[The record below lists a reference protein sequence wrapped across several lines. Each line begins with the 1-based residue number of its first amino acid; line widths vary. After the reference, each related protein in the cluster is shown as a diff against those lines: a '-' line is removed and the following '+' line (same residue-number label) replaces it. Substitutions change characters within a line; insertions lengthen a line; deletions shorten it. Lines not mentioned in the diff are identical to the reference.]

1 MILGLPSRITE
12 TLGLVLASSSTSI
25 LSPIVQPRSDSQQ
38 TTNFWCRNY
47 SRDLRLAKWGSGVS
61 LHGSNPERLM
71 SAMGQKRTL
80 RGVRPMSA
88 IPPKADIAESDWH
101 VRFVPIPEKN
111 ATHVTRSA
119 ARRNPSKGLTNTVG
133 IGGHPLRP
141 EQA

>member
-1 MILGLPSRITE
+1 
-12 TLGLVLASSSTSI
+12 
-25 LSPIVQPRSDSQQ
+25 
-38 TTNFWCRNY
+38 
-47 SRDLRLAKWGSGVS
+47 
-61 LHGSNPERLM
+61 
-71 SAMGQKRTL
+71 
-80 RGVRPMSA
+80 MSA
-88 IPPKADIAESDWH
+88 IPPKAGIGQACQD